1 MACRG
6 QARGVHSKRG
16 SLLSGN
22 QPANEPAEQKVL
34 LHLLHQFP
42 FGADRDQDL
51 DQANADQPFRRNR
64 GKAKVGVER
73 LKLGVQ
79 PGQRLIHHLP
89 DFAQRM
95 PGGNARLKIDIAEQ
109 LPARLVRSTHD
120 HLWPTITSG
129 DFKLYIGVP
138 LRAFYQR
145 VRCVHPAALRSGLAG
160 LLFLS

>member
-6 QARGVHSKRG
+6 QARGVHSKPG

-22 QPANEPAEQKVL
+22 QQANEPAEQKVL

-51 DQANADQPFRRNR
+51 DQAGPDQPFRRNR
-64 GKAKVGVER
+64 GKAKVGIER

-79 PGQRLIHHLP
+79 PGQRLLHHLP
-89 DFAQRM
+89 EFTQRM

-109 LPARLVRSTHD
+109 LPAHLVRSTHD
-120 HLWPTITSG
+120 HLWPTVTNG
-129 DFKLYIGVP
+129 DKKPKIRVQ
-138 LRAFYQR
+138 LRVFSSA
-145 VRCVHPAALRSGLAG
+145 C
-160 LLFLS
+160 